1 MDNNLINF
9 NNYYRYSDM
18 VKNQMQDYVI
28 NVPEDICSSNINDHI
43 EGIYAILKD
52 GVETDFVH
60 NFKITVSW
68 GGDLHCKLSIVD
80 YWYNLFMWS
89 MVLFTNQTIRP
100 KHLFWSAEL
109 KRKDLKNYIDNF
121 VLTKQNKINIDNY
134 KLNIILLE
142 GVWNY
147 SKIEQFSYYLANTIN
162 NEDDLDLMNAC
173 PEFYDILHTS
183 MQGVPFDRVKD
194 YGMELTYKAMDII
207 KDSERYIGYEHSLAN
222 SFRASEAIN
231 PRQYKEVRI
240 NIGTKPNNNGTIY
253 PYTIDT
259 SFSSG
264 GVNTPLYYF
273 IESSTARTA
282 QILSKNNVGSSGAF
296 ARLLGINNTDTILN
310 PNPNYHCT
318 TQHFIKYE
326 IKTETHL
333 SMIKNRNYRF
343 SPNGMQYV
351 IDYKDKSLIGK
362 TIYLRS
368 PMCCESLSRGKG
380 ICIDC
385 YGELYWTNRYINV
398 GKIAAEFLSSQLT
411 QTLLSAKHL
420 LETVI
425 QSFNWNPEF
434 TDYFDID
441 TNTIK
446 ISENIVDS
454 ELLNKFILVIDPDED
469 GQDGFTLVNEDDYV
483 SYYDEDEESYVE
495 EEDIYN
501 EYITAFTI
509 VTPDGQEIRFGS
521 ETQEP
526 LYISNDLNTV
536 IRKKAY
542 NKDDKINVPLSAL
555 TDIVLFFVKINN
567 NEISATM
574 DHIKDVINKANITT
588 KMTKD
593 EALQSLVDYVV
604 EGHLTIDAVH
614 LEIILANQI
623 VDANDILRKPNWAS
637 ANPEYKLFTLNKAL
651 TNNPSIVVSLLYEN
665 INKVLYNP
673 LSFNKK
679 APSFFDMFFQ
689 KQPQN
694 YINDD
699 LLAED
704 PDIKIQDTKILMCNT
719 VDKPL
724 CKVVEDKKD
733 E

>member
-1 MDNNLINF
+1 M
-9 NNYYRYSDM
+9 
-18 VKNQMQDYVI
+18 
-28 NVPEDICSSNINDHI
+28 
-43 EGIYAILKD
+43 
-52 GVETDFVH
+52 
-60 NFKITVSW
+60 
-68 GGDLHCKLSIVD
+68 
-80 YWYNLFMWS
+80 
-89 MVLFTNQTIRP
+89 
-100 KHLFWSAEL
+100 
-109 KRKDLKNYIDNF
+109 
-121 VLTKQNKINIDNY
+121 
-134 KLNIILLE
+134 
-142 GVWNY
+142 
-147 SKIEQFSYYLANTIN
+147 
-162 NEDDLDLMNAC
+162 
-173 PEFYDILHTS
+173 
-183 MQGVPFDRVKD
+183 
-194 YGMELTYKAMDII
+194 
-207 KDSERYIGYEHSLAN
+207 
-222 SFRASEAIN
+222 
-231 PRQYKEVRI
+231 
-240 NIGTKPNNNGTIY
+240 
-253 PYTIDT
+253 
-259 SFSSG
+259 
-264 GVNTPLYYF
+264 
-273 IESSTARTA
+273 
-282 QILSKNNVGSSGAF
+282 
-296 ARLLGINNTDTILN
+296 
-310 PNPNYHCT
+310 
-318 TQHFIKYE
+318 
-326 IKTETHL
+326 
-333 SMIKNRNYRF
+333 
-343 SPNGMQYV
+343 
-351 IDYKDKSLIGK
+351 
-362 TIYLRS
+362 
-368 PMCCESLSRGKG
+368 
-380 ICIDC
+380 
-385 YGELYWTNRYINV
+385 
-398 GKIAAEFLSSQLT
+398 
-411 QTLLSAKHL
+411 LSAKHL

-446 ISENIVDS
+446 VSENIVDS

-469 GQDGFTLVNEDDYV
+469 GEDGFTLVNEDDYV